1 MKISIRYTTLYLI
14 FKYIAMIIIVN
25 GKQQDIEN
33 NISVLDFINLK
44 KLNPS
49 KIIIELNRQIITKA
63 VYESVILKE
72 NDNLEILSLVTGG

>member
-1 MKISIRYTTLYLI
+1 
-14 FKYIAMIIIVN
+14 MIIIVN

-33 NISVLDFINLK
+33 NISILDFINFK
-44 KLNPS
+44 NLNPS

>member
-1 MKISIRYTTLYLI
+1 
-14 FKYIAMIIIVN
+14 MIIIVN

-63 VYESVILKE
+63 VYESIILKE

>member
-1 MKISIRYTTLYLI
+1 
-14 FKYIAMIIIVN
+14 MIIIVN

>member
-1 MKISIRYTTLYLI
+1 
-14 FKYIAMIIIVN
+14 MIIIVN

-33 NISVLDFINLK
+33 NISVIDFINLK